1 LPVSDQQPPGWTPPQ
16 EPPPEQPPSW
26 QPPPPPPPPT
36 EQPPAWGA
44 PPPPPQQPPT
54 QQWAPPPGAGG
65 YQQYGYPGY
74 APPRKT
80 EGNAI
85 AALVLAICSF
95 IICPLIPAIIALF
108 LASNANRNIQASG
121 GALEG
126 DGMVKA
132 AKIIA
137 WINIGLCLLG
147 VAIIIIAVIGAAVSS
162 DSDSFNS
169 LGALTRS
176 FA

>member
-1 LPVSDQQPPGWTPPQ
+1 MSDPQPPGWTPPQ
-16 EPPPEQPPSW
+16 EPPPDQPPSW
-26 QPPPPPPPPT
+26 
-36 EQPPAWGA
+36 
-44 PPPPPQQPPT
+44 PPPPPQQPPLPPPPPQGAT
-54 QQWAPPPGAGG
+54 QQWGPPPTAGG

-74 APPRKT
+74 AAPRKT

-95 IICPLIPAIIALF
+95 IVCPLIPAVVALF
-108 LASNANRNIQASG
+108 LASSATRNINASN

-137 WINIGLCLLG
+137 WINIGLCL
-147 VAIIIIAVIGAAVSS
+147 VVIAITIIAIIAAVATS
-162 DSDSFNS
+162 DSSSYD
-169 LGALTRS
+169 LGALTS
-176 FA
+176 LPA

>member
-1 LPVSDQQPPGWTPPQ
+1 MSDPQPPGWTPPQ
-16 EPPPEQPPSW
+16 EPPPDQPPSW
-26 QPPPPPPPPT
+26 PPPPPPPD
-36 EQPPAWGA
+36 A
-44 PPPPPQQPPT
+44 T
-54 QQWAPPPGAGG
+54 QQWGPPPAPGG

-95 IICPLIPAIIALF
+95 IVCPLIPAIVALF
-108 LASNANRNIQASG
+108 LASSAKRNIAASN
-121 GALEG
+121 GALDG
-126 DGMVKA
+126 DGMVQA
-132 AKIIA
+132 AKIVA

-147 VAIIIIAVIGAAVSS
+147 VAVAIIAIIAAVAADESS
-162 DSDSFNS
+162 GIGVLQS
-169 LGALTRS
+169 T